1 MQVTTFLVTVFAG
14 LCLATPVAQDHSS
27 TSIFGLNDNCHPF
40 VSNTIFGYFWT
51 YMMFSNI
58 LQSHAEDFVAAY
70 LSMRRK
76 SAFTAIPT
84 LVANLRQTN
93 ITTHEP
99 DIVYTPLVWA
109 GDTRGECRDR
119 VVYLRL

>member
-1 MQVTTFLVTVFAG
+1 
-14 LCLATPVAQDHSS
+14 
-27 TSIFGLNDNCHPF
+27 
-40 VSNTIFGYFWT
+40 
-51 YMMFSNI
+51 MMFSNI

-76 SAFTAIPT
+76 SAFTATPT

-99 DIVYTPLVWA
+99 DIVYTPLV
-109 GDTRGECRDR
+109 
-119 VVYLRL
+119 